1 MGGLLPA
8 WNHYMDS
15 MNCIS
20 RPAQMGPIW
29 MQASQLSG
37 LPISHRIWVDNPPAS
52 SYPACIA
59 VKCATLQ
66 SPALG
71 ELYLTYVQEAIMI
84 HSLNIAQ
91 YEVLQQVAERLAA
104 STASFDLDR
113 FYEDM
118 KNGNGLE
125 AFRKDIQEVKY
136 RSIQRFPALLIRRT
150 KQQPILITGYK
161 PADVLIDII
170 GKY

>member
-8 WNHYMDS
+8 WDRYVDS
-15 MNCIS
+15 LNSVS

-29 MQASQLSG
+29 MQASQLLG
-37 LPISHRIWVDNPPAS
+37 LPLPHRIWVENPPAS

-59 VKCATLQ
+59 VKCAMLQ

-71 ELYLTYVQEAIMI
+71 ELYLHYVQEAVMV
-84 HSLNIAQ
+84 HGLNIAQ
-91 YEVLQQVAERLAA
+91 YEILQQVGERVAA
-104 STASFDLDR
+104 CVASFDLDR
-113 FYEDM
+113 FFEDM

-136 RSIQRFPALLIRRT
+136 RSIQRFPSLLIRRD
-150 KQQPILITGYK
+150 KQPPLLITGYK
-161 PADVLIDII
+161 TAEVLIDII
-170 GKY
+170 GRP